1 MTTRRSAR
9 LVAKTAET
17 TVAVLPALKVAT
29 KASKVTKERT
39 RKPKGKTSDVV
50 AVSRPASSTAT
61 TTVVAVAPLS
71 SFPFPSLA
79 TPQVMEDALRHLKTA
94 DPKLGKFI
102 DKTVEQ
108 CEMALD
114 RDQDGHTSYI
124 SLCQSIIY
132 QQLAGKAAAAILLR
146 FLKQYGTL
154 KDESKADLL
163 TASGASLDSSDFV
176 FPTPQQVAAIDTEEL
191 KNVGLGQRK
200 AEYLKE
206 VANKFNDGTLSDEK
220 LAKMSDSEA
229 AAALV
234 AIRGIGPWTADMF
247 LMFHLKRTNILPTLD
262 LAVRKA
268 MCHHFGVPF
277 GKKTPTHEALV
288 EMGQIWEPYRSVAT
302 WYMWRL
308 SGTITQKS

>member
-9 LVAKTAET
+9 LVASAAAT
-17 TVAVLPALKVAT
+17 PALKVAT
-29 KASKVTKERT
+29 ETGKVTKARSK
-39 RKPKGKTSDVV
+39 KPKSDSSNTGVV
-50 AVSRPASSTAT
+50 RRATPSTVAATAASA
-61 TTVVAVAPLS
+61 ALLS
-71 SFPFPSLA
+71 DFPFPSLSS
-79 TPQVMEDALRHLKTA
+79 PQVMRDALCHLKAA

-108 CEMALD
+108 CVMSLD
-114 RDQDGHTSYI
+114 RDEDRHTSYI
-124 SLCQSIIY
+124 SLCQSIVY
-132 QQLAGKAAAAILLR
+132 QQIAGKAAAAILLR

-154 KDESKADLL
+154 KDESKAGLL
-163 TASGASLDSSDFV
+163 AAGGADLDSGDFV
-176 FPTPQQVAAIDTEEL
+176 FPTPQQVVAIDTEEL

-206 VANKFNDGTLSDEK
+206 VAKKFNDGTLSDEK
-220 LAKMSDSEA
+220 LARMSDNEVA
-229 AAALV
+229 ATLV

-277 GKKTPTHEALV
+277 GKKTPTHEQMV

-302 WYMWRL
+302 WYMWKL
-308 SGTITQKS
+308 SGTVTQKS

>member
-1 MTTRRSAR
+1 MTIRRSAR
-9 LVAKTAET
+9 LVAKAAET
-17 TVAVLPALKVAT
+17 PVAMASPALKVAT
-29 KASKVTKERT
+29 ETSKVTKARSKKAKEES
-39 RKPKGKTSDVV
+39 SDP
-50 AVSRPASSTAT
+50 AGVSRPAPSIVTTAT
-61 TTVVAVAPLS
+61 ATVSA
-71 SFPFPSLA
+71 FPSLA
-79 TPQVMEDALRHLKTA
+79 SPQVMQDALRHLKTA

-102 DKTVEQ
+102 DKIAEQ
-108 CEMALD
+108 CVMSLD

-154 KDESKADLL
+154 KDRSKADLL
-163 TASGASLDSSDFV
+163 AAGGAGLDSSDFV

-206 VANKFNDGTLSDEK
+206 VALKFNDGTLSDEK
-220 LAKMSDSEA
+220 LAMMSDSEA

-277 GKKTPTHEALV
+277 GKKTPTHEQMV

-302 WYMWRL
+302 WYMWKL
-308 SGTITQKS
+308 SGTVTQKS

>member
-1 MTTRRSAR
+1 MTTRRSVR

-17 TVAVLPALKVAT
+17 TAAALPASKAAA

-39 RKPKGKTSDVV
+39 RKPRARKSSAV
-50 AVSRPASSTAT
+50 AIGRAASTTAT
-61 TTVVAVAPLS
+61 AVAAAPPS

-79 TPQVMEDALRHLKTA
+79 TPQVMEDALRHLKSA

-108 CEMALD
+108 CAMSLD

-146 FLKQYGTL
+146 FLKRYGKL
-154 KDESKADLL
+154 KDESKAELL
-163 TASGASLDSSDFV
+163 TVDGASLDSSDFI
-176 FPTPQQVAAIDTEEL
+176 FPTPEQVAAIDTEEL
-191 KNVGLGQRK
+191 KNAGLGQRK

-206 VANKFNDGTLSDEK
+206 VAKKFNDGTLSDEK
-220 LAKMSDSEA
+220 LARMSDSEA

-277 GKKTPTHEALV
+277 GKKTPTHEHMV

-302 WYMWRL
+302 WYMWKL

>member
-17 TVAVLPALKVAT
+17 TVADLPALKVAT

-39 RKPKGKTSDVV
+39 RKPKGKTSDVA
-50 AVSRPASSTAT
+50 AVSRSATTT

-71 SFPFPSLA
+71 TFPFPSLA
-79 TPQVMEDALRHLKTA
+79 TPQVMEDALRHLKAA
-94 DPKLGKFI
+94 DPKLGEFI
-102 DKTVEQ
+102 DRTVER

-154 KDESKADLL
+154 KDESKADML
-163 TASGASLDSSDFV
+163 TTSEASLGSSDFI

-220 LAKMSDSEA
+220 LARMSDSEVA
-229 AAALV
+229 AELV

>member
-39 RKPKGKTSDVV
+39 RKPKGKTSDVA
-50 AVSRPASSTAT
+50 AVSRAATTT

-71 SFPFPSLA
+71 TFPFPSLA
-79 TPQVMEDALRHLKTA
+79 TPQVMEDALRHLKAA
-94 DPKLGKFI
+94 DPKLGEFI
-102 DKTVEQ
+102 DRTVER

-154 KDESKADLL
+154 KDESKADML
-163 TASGASLDSSDFV
+163 TASEASLGSSDFI

-220 LAKMSDSEA
+220 LARMSDSEVA
-229 AAALV
+229 AELV

>member
-39 RKPKGKTSDVV
+39 RKPKGKTSDVA
-50 AVSRPASSTAT
+50 AVSRAATTT

-71 SFPFPSLA
+71 TFPFPSLA
-79 TPQVMEDALRHLKTA
+79 TPQVMEDALRHLKAA
-94 DPKLGKFI
+94 DPKLGEFI
-102 DKTVEQ
+102 DRTVER

-114 RDQDGHTSYI
+114 RDQGGHTSYI

-154 KDESKADLL
+154 KDESKADML
-163 TASGASLDSSDFV
+163 TASEASLDSSDFI

-220 LAKMSDSEA
+220 LARMSDSEV

-268 MCHHFGVPF
+268 MCHHFDVPF

>member
-9 LVAKTAET
+9 LIASAAAT
-17 TVAVLPALKVAT
+17 PALKVAT
-29 KASKVTKERT
+29 ETGKVTKARSK
-39 RKPKGKTSDVV
+39 KPKSDSSNAGV
-50 AVSRPASSTAT
+50 VSRATPSTVAATAASA
-61 TTVVAVAPLS
+61 ALLS
-71 SFPFPSLA
+71 DFPFPSLSS
-79 TPQVMEDALRHLKTA
+79 PQVMRDALCHLKAA
-94 DPKLGKFI
+94 DPKLGKLI

-108 CEMALD
+108 CVMSLD
-114 RDQDGHTSYI
+114 RDEDGHTSYI
-124 SLCQSIIY
+124 SLCQSIVY

-154 KDESKADLL
+154 KDESKAGQL
-163 TASGASLDSSDFV
+163 AAGGADLDSGDFV
-176 FPTPQQVAAIDTEEL
+176 FPTPQQVVAIDTEEL

-206 VANKFNDGTLSDEK
+206 VAKKFNDGTLSDEK
-220 LAKMSDSEA
+220 LARMSDSEVA
-229 AAALV
+229 ATLV

-277 GKKTPTHEALV
+277 GKKTPTHEQMV

-302 WYMWRL
+302 WYMWKL
-308 SGTITQKS
+308 SGTVTQKS